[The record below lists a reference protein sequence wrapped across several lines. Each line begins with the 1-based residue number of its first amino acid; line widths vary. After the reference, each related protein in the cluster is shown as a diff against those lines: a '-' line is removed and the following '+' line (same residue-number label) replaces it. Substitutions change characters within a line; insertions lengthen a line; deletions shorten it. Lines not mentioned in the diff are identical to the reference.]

1 MMMVDKILIVDDV
14 HTYIGE
20 FYILQGISFSV
31 KKNEITAI
39 LGRNGAGKTTLM
51 RTIIGV
57 YKPARGRIIFKNN
70 DITKLPTHKIVK
82 LGIAYVP
89 SERAIFNELTV
100 EENLRLAYRGPKEK
114 FEKKVEEIFELFPD
128 LKRFYKQR
136 GRNLSGGQQKM
147 LAIACGLI
155 NDVDLLM
162 LDEPSEGLS
171 PKYVLELFSAI
182 RDLREKTTIL
192 IVEQNF
198 AVVKKIADYSYIID
212 NGKIVAEGPM
222 EEIASNKE
230 LLRKYLGVGK

>member
-1 MMMVDKILIVDDV
+1 MVDKILIVDDV

>member
-1 MMMVDKILIVDDV
+1 MTDKILIVDDV

-20 FYILQGISFSV
+20 FYILQGVSFSV
-31 KKNEITAI
+31 GKNEITAV

-57 YKPARGRIIFKNN
+57 YKLAKGKIIFKNN
-70 DITKLPTHKIVK
+70 DITRLPTHKIVR

-89 SERAIFNELTV
+89 SERSIFTDLTV
-100 EENLRLAYRGPKEK
+100 EENLKLAYRGSRNKFREK
-114 FEKKVEEIFELFPD
+114 LEEIFELFPD
-128 LKRFYKQR
+128 LKRFYKQK

-171 PKYVLELFSAI
+171 PKYVLELFSTI
-182 RDLREKTTIL
+182 SDLRERTTIL

-198 AVVKKIADYSYIID
+198 AVVKKIADYGYIID
-212 NGKIVAEGPM
+212 NGKIVAEGTM